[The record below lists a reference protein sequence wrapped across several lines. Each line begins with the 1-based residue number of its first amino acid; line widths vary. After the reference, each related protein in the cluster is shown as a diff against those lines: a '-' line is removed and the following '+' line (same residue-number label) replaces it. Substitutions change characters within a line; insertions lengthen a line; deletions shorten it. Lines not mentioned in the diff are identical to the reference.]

1 LQSISKTKLTE
12 MERSRNTSFCCGGGG
27 GLMWIEEQPGT
38 TKINQMR
45 LDDALKTGADT
56 VVTSCPYC
64 LQMFEESIDH
74 QGIKDKV
81 KVVDL
86 IELVEEAMK

>member
-1 LQSISKTKLTE
+1 
-12 MERSRNTSFCCGGGG
+12 
-27 GLMWIEEQPGT
+27 
-38 TKINQMR
+38 MR

-74 QGIKDKV
+74 QRIKDKV